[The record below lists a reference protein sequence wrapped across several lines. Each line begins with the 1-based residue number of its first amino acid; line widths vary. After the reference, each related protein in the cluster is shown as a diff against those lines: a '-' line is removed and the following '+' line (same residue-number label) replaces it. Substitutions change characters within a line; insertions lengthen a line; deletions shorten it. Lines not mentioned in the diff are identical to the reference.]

1 MTLFVSGLRRSSG
14 ADTFQRWGG
23 VPMAAETGTGEP

>member
-1 MTLFVSGLRRSSG
+1 MTLLVSGPSRSYG
-14 ADTFQRWGG
+14 ADTCKRWGG